1 MKKQNKK
8 VKSVDK
14 KKKQSILIKNEIN
27 VQGNLTIASINK
39 LHINTINNKEKSKEK
54 ENLNMIKESNKIIS
68 QLRNEFEQI
77 KKRKN
82 SKQKNIIY
90 DNYIPALTEEDSKR
104 IRSINSSILDSENE
118 KNYLNFFQ
126 TKINS
131 KRKSRNKK
139 IKKEKV
145 KENINITENI
155 KKDILNSFEENDL
168 NCINKQIAFSIQGI
182 NNENFNLL
190 NNKIKELEKI
200 INFLVFYI
208 NEQKIVFVNNIQ
220 NIVRKSIENILSFK
234 KLNEKKKCDILIKEN
249 SNLKKLII
257 NFYDSFKDFCEEEN
271 KNKLKEK
278 EIISQLIKE
287 NEILRKIIY
296 VKKNCIIDNIDEDK
310 FDYLQKYIENKKKK
324 RISEIEE
331 EIRLLVQNDDKITKS
346 TSLNKSN

>member
-8 VKSVDK
+8 VKSIEK
-14 KKKQSILIKNEIN
+14 KNQSILIKNEIN
-27 VQGNLTIASINK
+27 VQGNITIANINK

-68 QLRNEFEQI
+68 QLRNEFEEI
-77 KKRKN
+77 KKGRNLKKN
-82 SKQKNIIY
+82 RIIY

-139 IKKEKV
+139 VQKEKV

-155 KKDILNSFEENDL
+155 KKEILNSFEENDL

-182 NNENFNLL
+182 YNENYNLL

-200 INFLVFYI
+200 IKFLIVYI
-208 NEQKIVFVNNIQ
+208 NEQKSVFVNNIQ
-220 NIVRKSIENILSFK
+220 NIVRKSIETILIVK
-234 KLNEKKKCDILIKEN
+234 KLNEKKNLI
-249 SNLKKLII
+249 
-257 NFYDSFKDFCEEEN
+257 F
-271 KNKLKEK
+271 
-278 EIISQLIKE
+278 
-287 NEILRKIIY
+287 
-296 VKKNCIIDNIDEDK
+296 
-310 FDYLQKYIENKKKK
+310 
-324 RISEIEE
+324 
-331 EIRLLVQNDDKITKS
+331 
-346 TSLNKSN
+346 

>member
-8 VKSVDK
+8 VKSIEK
-14 KKKQSILIKNEIN
+14 KNQSILIKNEIN
-27 VQGNLTIASINK
+27 VQGNITIANINK
-39 LHINTINNKEKSKEK
+39 LHINTINNKEKSKDK
-54 ENLNMIKESNKIIS
+54 ENVNMIKESNKIIS

-77 KKRKN
+77 KQGRN
-82 SKQKNIIY
+82 SKKKRIMY

-131 KRKSRNKK
+131 KRKSRNKNV
-139 IKKEKV
+139 KKEKS
-145 KENINITENI
+145 KDNINITENI
-155 KKDILNSFEENDL
+155 RKEIFNSFEENDS

-182 NNENFNLL
+182 YNENCKVL
-190 NNKIKELEKI
+190 NNKIKELEEI
-200 INFLVFYI
+200 IKFLIVYI
-208 NEQKIVFVNNIQ
+208 NEQKIVFINNIQ
-220 NIVRKSIENILSFK
+220 NIVRKSIENILTFK
-234 KLNEKKKCDILIKEN
+234 QLDEKKKNDFLIQEN
-249 SNLKKLII
+249 SNLKKLIL
-257 NFYDSFKDFCEEEN
+257 NFYDSFKDICVKEN

-278 EIISQLIKE
+278 EIISQIIKE

-296 VKKNCIIDNIDEDK
+296 VKKSSIIDYNNEDK

-324 RISEIEE
+324 RICEIEE
-331 EIRLLVQNDDKITKS
+331 EIRLLVQNDNNIINKS